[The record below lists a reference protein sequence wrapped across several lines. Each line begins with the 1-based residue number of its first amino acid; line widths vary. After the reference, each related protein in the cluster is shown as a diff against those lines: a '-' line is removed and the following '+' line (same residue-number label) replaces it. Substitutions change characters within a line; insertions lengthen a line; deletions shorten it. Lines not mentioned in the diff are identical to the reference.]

1 MNRTEGFGLIR
12 VEFAPFS
19 GRARK
24 MKNKNDYDCS
34 KCPGYCCSYPL
45 IEVSRADIA
54 RLAKH
59 FEVDYATAEERFTLY
74 DKGEKVRSL
83 RKRKD
88 EFFGSACRFL
98 DPEARRCTVYE
109 ARPEAC
115 RGYPYSQSCGY
126 YQFLK
131 FERKLQDDK
140 TFVAMT
146 R

>member
-1 MNRTEGFGLIR
+1 
-12 VEFAPFS
+12 
-19 GRARK
+19 
-24 MKNKNDYDCS
+24 MKSNSYDCS

-45 IEVSRADIA
+45 IEVTRSDIA
-54 RLAKH
+54 RLARH
-59 FEVDYATAEERFTLY
+59 HGLAYEAAEERFTLY
-74 DKGEKVRSL
+74 DKEEKVRGL

-88 EFFGSACRFL
+88 EYFGSVCRFF
-98 DPEARRCTVYE
+98 DPKERRCTVYA

-115 RGYPYSQSCGY
+115 RDYPYAKTCGY

-131 FERKLQDDK
+131 FERTLQDDK

>member
-1 MNRTEGFGLIR
+1 
-12 VEFAPFS
+12 
-19 GRARK
+19 
-24 MKNKNDYDCS
+24 MKSNGYDCR

-45 IEVSRADIA
+45 IEVSRSDIA

-59 FEVDYATAEERFTLY
+59 HGFTHEVAEERFTLV
-74 DKGEKVRSL
+74 DRDDKVRGL

-88 EFFGSACRFL
+88 EYFGSVCRFF
-98 DPEARRCTVYE
+98 DTGERRCTVYE

-115 RGYPYSQSCGY
+115 RDYPYAKTCGY

-131 FERKLQDDK
+131 FERTLQDDQ